1 MFLRQVDYD
10 HPDAARLIAE
20 VQQMYV
26 ERYGGEDDTPVEVAQ
41 FAPPKGLFLV
51 GYLDGEPIATGGW
64 RAYDGSEPDLDLTV
78 GDVELK
84 RMYVVPWARGRGY
97 ASILL
102 QELENTARAAG
113 HRRMVLETGDK
124 QPEAIALYLARGYS
138 DVRKFGMRK
147 DSPTSVHLGKM
158 LAGPEGCT
166 EDAWRFTRS
175 VT

>member
-1 MFLRQVDYD
+1 MFLRQVAYD

-51 GYLDGEPIATGGW
+51 GYLDGEPIAMGGW
-64 RAYDGSEPDLDLTV
+64 RAYDGPGSELDLSV

-84 RMYVVPWARGRGY
+84 RMYVVPRARGHGY

-113 HRRMVLETGDK
+113 HRRIVLETGDK

-138 DVRKFGMRK
+138 DVRKFGAHR
-147 DSPTSVHLGKM
+147 DSSTSVHLGKM
-158 LAGPEGCT
+158 LPGPENSM